1 MLPIQKKKKKKRK
14 NLFFFHYYYNI
25 LKVCYYLLH
34 RNNKKMYYIMLF
46 DPSQFNK
53 TRFATKQKYLI
64 QRSTLQMKASSLTL
78 YS

>member
-1 MLPIQKKKKKKRK
+1 M
-14 NLFFFHYYYNI
+14 Y
-25 LKVCYYLLH
+25 YYLLH

-53 TRFATKQKYLI
+53 TRVATKQKYLI
-64 QRSTLQMKASSLTL
+64 QRSTLQMKASSL